1 MSKTIV
7 EARSIVKYFGGQ
19 LVIDGVHLDIQEGES
34 FAILGSINSGKST
47 LLGIIGQVLKPSAGD
62 LFIDGLNTKV
72 VGPEVRR
79 HVGVC
84 FEQDI
89 FDHAFSVEE
98 NLWIYAK
105 YMGLSS
111 KETKDRI
118 TDSLRFMELAD
129 FSKSDVS
136 SLSAFEKRCLSLA
149 RASIHDPKLLVVDEL
164 LTGLNL
170 LEQNF
175 LIDRLTDYRKE
186 GKTIVFSTDSY
197 TEASTLADKVG
208 ILSKGKLK
216 LEGKPSSLVENEIGY
231 EVVEFLCRDEEIE
244 YLISK
249 LSDQYEF
256 RNNGNRIYVYI
267 RKGQDSRNLID
278 MVSSDELSLR
288 KAKLSD
294 VVTKLELSH

>member
-1 MSKTIV
+1 MAKTIV
-7 EARSIVKYFGGQ
+7 EARSIVKYFGSQ

-47 LLGIIGQVLKPSAGD
+47 LLGIIGQVYKPSAGD

-72 VGPEVRR
+72 VGPEVRK
-79 HVGVC
+79 HIGVC

-89 FDHAFSVEE
+89 FDSSFNVEE

-105 YMGLSS
+105 YMGLNS
-111 KETKDRI
+111 KEAKDRI
-118 TDSLRFMELAD
+118 TEVLRFMELMD
-129 FSKSDVS
+129 YSKSNIK
-136 SLSAFEKRCLSLA
+136 SLNPFEKRCLSLA
-149 RASIHDPKLLVVDEL
+149 RASIHQPKLLVIDEL
-164 LTGLNL
+164 LTGLSM

-175 LIDRLTDYRKE
+175 LVDRLRDYKKE

-197 TEASTLADKVG
+197 TEASALADKVG

-216 LEGKPSSLVENEIGY
+216 LEGQPNQLVEDEIGF
-231 EVVEFLCRDEEIE
+231 EVVEFLCREEEVE

-249 LSDQYEF
+249 LTDHYEF
-256 RNNGNRIYVYI
+256 RNSGNRIYVYI